1 MMLLTPDA
9 RAPSERRMTDGVT
22 PPSQQLSLPG
32 AQPVLCWPQ
41 CLVTDT
47 TSFRTHHLL
56 KRTSIGLFLWGT
68 GDSER

>member
-9 RAPSERRMTDGVT
+9 WAPSERRMTDGVT
-22 PPSQQLSLPG
+22 PPLQQLSLPG
-32 AQPVLCWPQ
+32 ARPVLRWPQ

-56 KRTSIGLFLWGT
+56 RRTSIVLFLWGSC
-68 GDSER
+68 DSER